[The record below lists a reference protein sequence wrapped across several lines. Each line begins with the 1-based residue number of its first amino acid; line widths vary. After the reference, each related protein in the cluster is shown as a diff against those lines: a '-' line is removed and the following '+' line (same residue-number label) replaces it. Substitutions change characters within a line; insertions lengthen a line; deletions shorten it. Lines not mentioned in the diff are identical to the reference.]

1 MTFLSHTNTTWHNIR
16 IEWSK
21 CMIDTIH
28 VDSVN
33 PLSNL
38 FLSIIIEEDTL
49 QLKHFITPSLQS
61 ITASC
66 VPFQRCEEIIT
77 LSSYAVL
84 PLYIRLHRNVTNGL
98 FSHCFAKSS

>member
-1 MTFLSHTNTTWHNIR
+1 MIGT
-16 IEWSK
+16 
-21 CMIDTIH
+21 MID
-28 VDSVN
+28 VGFFN

-38 FLSIIIEEDTL
+38 CLSIIIEKDTL

-98 FSHCFAKSS
+98 FSHCLTKSS